1 MSQATM
7 LGLGKWIYGLSEL
20 KKSAV
25 KEAMAKKNGKWV
37 VGAIFG
43 LVLLMAFF
51 SVQLKKDINRRS
63 EAEKPAEKIP

>member
-1 MSQATM
+1 M
-7 LGLGKWIYGLSEL
+7 LGLGKWIYGLSGSR
-20 KKSAV
+20 KSAV

-43 LVLLMAFF
+43 LVLLLAFL

-63 EAEKPAEKIP
+63 EAEKPAAAVSE